1 MCICPGWPATES
13 RYVASEVTRLTLE
26 ASATDVPR
34 DLSSVGLGL
43 LTSKMMQL
51 D

>member
-1 MCICPGWPATES
+1 MKSGH
-13 RYVASEVTRLTLE
+13 VASEVTRLTFE
-26 ASATDVPR
+26 ASATDVLR

-43 LTSKMMQL
+43 LTSKTTQL